1 MDKKF
6 QKITLYVA
14 HDESGPDGLDVI
26 LESLIETESY
36 GVFLLGW
43 ETSEMSL
50 VDKENEDVKEIND
63 E

>member
-6 QKITLYVA
+6 EKITLYVA

-43 ETSEMSL
+43 ETSEMLL
-50 VDKENEDVKEIND
+50 VDKEKE
-63 E
+63 ELLVAQG